1 MRYNSAVVSLPP
13 ENGRDG
19 VGPTA
24 EWSSESRQ
32 GAFEQLARIL
42 DSPHFRSSKRC
53 STFLRYVV
61 EQAVDNHF
69 DSLKERTVGV
79 AVFNRDPNYDTN
91 QDPVVRGTAGAV
103 RKRLAQYYL
112 EPAHERELRISLP
125 PGSYVPQVH
134 PPLPEKME
142 TVALVRSAFSDKRLL
157 SIAAG
162 IGLAAVAALLV
173 LSSGKTDLDKF
184 WSPVLE
190 PPGNILM
197 CLGQPKAYNFNAKQR
212 GELNHWFDSSDE
224 NKQPPTAIPVSEI
237 VPMWDSYIA
246 LEDAKA
252 SALIS
257 TLFAK
262 KGRVAELR
270 GGRLISLTNLRGRPA
285 VLIGAFNNDWTMS
298 LAGELRYYF
307 DIDYKNGVAIVRDRL
322 NPGSSDWKT
331 VKAWPHTKIP
341 ADYAIVSRVRHSTTE
356 QTVVIAAGITYYG
369 TFAAAEFL
377 TNPAYFAEA
386 VKKAPSDWSM
396 KNMQVVL
403 SVKVMSGTAGPPRV
417 MAVQFW

>member
-1 MRYNSAVVSLPP
+1 
-13 ENGRDG
+13 
-19 VGPTA
+19 
-24 EWSSESRQ
+24 
-32 GAFEQLARIL
+32 
-42 DSPHFRSSKRC
+42 
-53 STFLRYVV
+53 
-61 EQAVDNHF
+61 
-69 DSLKERTVGV
+69 
-79 AVFNRDPNYDTN
+79 
-91 QDPVVRGTAGAV
+91 
-103 RKRLAQYYL
+103 
-112 EPAHERELRISLP
+112 
-125 PGSYVPQVH
+125 
-134 PPLPEKME
+134 
-142 TVALVRSAFSDKRLL
+142 
-157 SIAAG
+157 
-162 IGLAAVAALLV
+162 
-173 LSSGKTDLDKF
+173 
-184 WSPVLE
+184 
-190 PPGNILM
+190 
-197 CLGQPKAYNFNAKQR
+197 
-212 GELNHWFDSSDE
+212 
-224 NKQPPTAIPVSEI
+224 
-237 VPMWDSYIA
+237 MWDSYIA